1 MNAQL
6 VTQFDTKTPAVP
18 GTRLLD
24 LPAGERPRER
34 LLVHGAD
41 ALGIP
46 ELLAILLRTG
56 VRGAS
61 AVELGRQLCVRFIT
75 LDALCRASVEELCA
89 VKGLGRDKAVT
100 LKAAFE
106 LHTRISRED
115 RTAALVLDHPEA
127 FVNQLR
133 AEALQLTH
141 ERLWVFLLD
150 SRRQLIRREILS
162 DGVLDQVLIHAREVF
177 RPAILANAH
186 SLVLAHNH
194 PSGDPT
200 PSEADVKLTRDLVR
214 VGHLLQIGVTDHII
228 LGRRTVSRPVDW
240 ISLHQL
246 GICA

>member
-1 MNAQL
+1 MS
-6 VTQFDTKTPAVP
+6 
-18 GTRLLD
+18 GTRLQD

-34 LLVHGAD
+34 LLAHGAD
-41 ALGIP
+41 ALGVP

-61 AVELGRQLCVRFIT
+61 AVELGRQLCVRFTT
-75 LDALCRASVEELCA
+75 LDALCRASIEELRQ
-89 VKGLGRDKAVT
+89 VRGLGRDKAVT

-115 RTAALVLDHPEA
+115 RHEAPVMDRPEA
-127 FVNQLR
+127 FVAQLR

-141 ERLWVFLLD
+141 ERLWIFLLD
-150 SRRQLIRREILS
+150 TRRQLIRREILG

-186 SLVLAHNH
+186 SIVLAHNH

-200 PSEADVKLTRDLVR
+200 PSDADVRLTRDLVR
-214 VGHLLQIGVTDHII
+214 VGHLLHICVTDHLI
-228 LGRRTVSRPVDW
+228 LGRRTLTRPVDW
-240 ISLHQL
+240 VSLHQL